1 MSGLRAW
8 LAARNEELASD
19 GELHLGPESSPLSI
33 YSRVKGARAAL
44 LGESQKLSRLR
55 ASSLQGCVE
64 LYWLAKWMDA
74 RLEAFWSRLDAEE
87 IRRREELCA
96 QVGQRFLSLVPPSAI
111 AGYERASESP
121 GALAVALAEEQG
133 RNLDL
138 ASRAAEL
145 AAAMERE
152 AGENLR
158 HEVASCNM
166 EAAGT
171 LAEFEWNVLASAAL
185 PVPLARDEWARHDEG
200 TASGGFPALEAARRG
215 ALDLARLASEIEGDV
230 GLVKQA
236 LRRGIDLLERQ
247 GACPEARRLL
257 AEGAHL
263 CAARLGS

>member
-1 MSGLRAW
+1 MSGLRGW

-19 GELHLGPESSPLSI
+19 GDLHLGPESSPLSI

-55 ASSLQGCVE
+55 ASSLQGCVD

-74 RLEAFWSRLDAEE
+74 RLEAFWARLDAEE

-96 QVGQRFLSLVPPSAI
+96 HVGRRFLSLVPPSMI

-133 RNLDL
+133 RNVEL
-138 ASRAAEL
+138 AGRAAEL
-145 AAAMERE
+145 AALMERE
-152 AGENLR
+152 ASETIRL
-158 HEVASCNM
+158 EVASCNM

-171 LAEFEWNVLASAAL
+171 LAEFEWNVLSAGAL
-185 PVPLARDEWARHDEG
+185 PPPLARDEMARHDSDG
-200 TASGGFPALEAARRG
+200 APGGFPALEAARRR
-215 ALDLARLASEIEGDV
+215 ALDLGRLASELEGDV

-236 LRRGIDLLERQ
+236 LQRGIDLLERQ
-247 GACPEARRLL
+247 GATPEARRLL
-257 AEGAHL
+257 EECTEL
-263 CAARLGS
+263 CAARLGT